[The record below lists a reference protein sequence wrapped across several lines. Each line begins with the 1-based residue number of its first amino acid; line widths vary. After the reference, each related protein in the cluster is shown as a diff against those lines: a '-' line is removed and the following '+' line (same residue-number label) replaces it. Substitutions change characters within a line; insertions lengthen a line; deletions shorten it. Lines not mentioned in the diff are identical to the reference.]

1 MPGLFNGEIMPK
13 PLFIALF
20 GGSVYVGFALGFN
33 MGASS
38 AAEKIIDYTCEK
50 ITDRT
55 AYNMCAITI
64 EAAMRKGHNEIK
76 GKLND

>member
-1 MPGLFNGEIMPK
+1 MPK

-20 GGSVYVGFALGFN
+20 GGTVYVGFALGFN
-33 MGASS
+33 MGESS
-38 AAEKIIDYTCEK
+38 AVEKIIDYTCEK

-64 EAAMRKGHNEIK
+64 EAAMRRSHDGIK
-76 GKLND
+76 KLSAPGAG